1 MDGER
6 IERRMSLSA
15 KIALGLVAG
24 VAVGVLLGDHA
35 AFLEWPAKVFVQL
48 LQVTVIPYLVTSL
61 ISGIASGSSEQTRR
75 LFARGG
81 AITLGLWAISIV
93 LVFLVPAALPTG
105 KGGAF
110 YSRPPSTA
118 PEQIDWI
125 DLYIPSNPF
134 RSLSNNLVPAVVV
147 FAVLLG
153 IALVGIPDKERVLAP
168 VRLASDLLGRA
179 GNMLVALTPIGIFA
193 IAGHAAGTLRLEE
206 FERLQGYL
214 LVAIGMYLILALWI
228 LPGLTSA
235 LTGIPFRRIVTLI
248 WDPLVTAFV
257 TANLFIVLPL
267 IQARARQLLAEEH
280 VEDAE
285 STEAVDVLVP
295 TSYAFPNGS
304 KLLSIAFI
312 LFAGWFVG
320 APVPLREFPTLAA
333 AGVLTMFGSLNMAVP
348 FLLDLVRIPA
358 DVYNLFVISSV
369 VSSRFGSAAAVMS
382 TFAFALLGAHF
393 MASRRK
399 IDRNRL
405 LNFVAVTIAGLG
417 AFLIGSRLLLGA
429 VLPGPERDAMMFD
442 RLHPSGAWGQ
452 LAALETAGDEGSAA
466 QPAPVRGHR
475 LDEILSRG
483 TLRVCFSPDAM
494 PWCYLNGR
502 GEIVGFEVDLAHSI
516 AVQLGTRL
524 GLVRVDRTAIGQALV
539 SGACDIATRRIVP
552 SEASTMAYSHPI
564 ALEKWGFIT
573 LDYQRDVYASLDAI
587 RQLESPR
594 IAVFNEREW
603 IDMLKV
609 RLPNAEVIPIN
620 SFLEFVNAPPG
631 RFDAHFTGYDR
642 ALAYSIA
649 YPQFAAV
656 VPTPDF
662 GSIPLGLA
670 VPVGE
675 ESLRDLA
682 NSIVEVGTA
691 NGVFQEKLD
700 YWIRGEGA
708 QREREPRWS
717 IGRNVFG
724 WWK

>member
-1 MDGER
+1 
-6 IERRMSLSA
+6 MSLSA
-15 KIALGLVAG
+15 KITIGLVAG
-24 VAVGVLLGDHA
+24 VAVGLLLGERA
-35 AFLEWPAKVFVQL
+35 AFLEWPAKAFVQL

-81 AITLGLWAISIV
+81 GITLGLWAISLV
-93 LVFLVPAALPTG
+93 LVFLVPVALPAG

-110 YSRPPSTA
+110 YSRPPATT

-134 RSLSNNLVPAVVV
+134 HSLSNNLVPAVVV

-153 IALVGIPDKERVLAP
+153 IALLGIPDKERVLGP
-168 VRLASDLLGRA
+168 VRLVSDMLGRA
-179 GNMLVALTPIGIFA
+179 GNMLVALTPIGLFA
-193 IAGHAAGTLRLEE
+193 IAGHAAGTLRIEE

-214 LVAIGMYLILALWI
+214 LVSIGLYLILALWI

-235 LTGIPFRRIVTLI
+235 LTGISFRRIITLI

-267 IQARARQLLAEEH
+267 IQERARQLLAEEH
-280 VEDAE
+280 VEDAD
-285 STEAVDVLVP
+285 SAEAVDVLVP
-295 TSYAFPNGS
+295 TSYAFPNAS

-320 APVPLREFPTLAA
+320 APVPLREFPSLAV

-358 DVYNLFVISSV
+358 DVYNLFVISTV
-369 VSSRFGSAAAVMS
+369 VSARFGSAAAVMC

-393 MASRRK
+393 MAGRRR
-399 IDRNRL
+399 IDRKRV
-405 LNFVAVTIAGLG
+405 LNFVALTIAGLG
-417 AFLIGSRLLLGA
+417 TFLIGSRLLLGA
-429 VLPGPERDAMMFD
+429 VLPGPEHEATMFE

-452 LAALETAGDEGSAA
+452 LADVEPAGDEGGAT
-466 QPAPVRGHR
+466 QPAPVQGHR
-475 LDEILSRG
+475 LEEILGRG

-494 PWCYLNGR
+494 PWCYLNRR
-502 GEIVGFEVDLAHSI
+502 GELAGFEVDLAHAI
-516 AVQLGTRL
+516 AVQMGTRL
-524 GLVRVDRTAIGQALV
+524 ALVRVNRLAIGSALV
-539 SGACDIATRRIVP
+539 TGACDVATRRIIP
-552 SEASTMAYSHPI
+552 SEAKTMAFSHPV
-564 ALEKWGFIT
+564 AQEKWGFIT
-573 LDYQRDVYASLDAI
+573 LDYQRDVYASVDTI
-587 RQLESPR
+587 RRLKSPR

-603 IDMLKV
+603 LDMVKA

-620 SFLEFVNAPPG
+620 SFLEFINAPPG
-631 RFDAHFTGYDR
+631 EFDAHFTGYDR

-662 GSIPLGLA
+662 GSIPMAIA
-670 VPVGE
+670 VPAGE
-675 ESLRDLA
+675 EALRDLA

-708 QREREPRWS
+708 EIEREPRWS